1 MVRAREQGRA
11 CQLDGQIPCVVERV
25 RERGNGTSIQGGADI
40 TLWRPGR
47 AEVAILGNVLL
58 VHMLSRTKGLETEQT
73 QSYGGVH
80 AGVST
85 GVELR
90 YALHP
95 RWLVTSRA
103 VVGQT
108 TSFLLSS
115 EGPPNDT
122 FDRGIAHRQ
131 WRVGLSYV
139 R

>member
-1 MVRAREQGRA
+1 MVCAREQGRA
-11 CQLDGQIPCVVERV
+11 CQPDGQITCVVERV
-25 RERGNGTSIQGGADI
+25 RERGNWTSMQ
-40 TLWRPGR
+40 
-47 AEVAILGNVLL
+47 
-58 VHMLSRTKGLETEQT
+58 
-73 QSYGGVH
+73 GGVH

-90 YALHP
+90 YQLHP